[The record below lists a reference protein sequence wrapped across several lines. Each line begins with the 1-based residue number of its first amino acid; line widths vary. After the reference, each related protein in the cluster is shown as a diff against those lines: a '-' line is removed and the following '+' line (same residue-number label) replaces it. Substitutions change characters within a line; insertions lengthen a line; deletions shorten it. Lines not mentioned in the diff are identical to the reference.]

1 MEVFEKILTN
11 LKEEIEKLNNQY
23 QEEEKVK
30 IIIMDFL
37 DKIYNQL
44 KDTEYDELS
53 QEAFRIFTQNVL
65 KKRGK

>member
-44 KDTEYDELS
+44 KDTEYDKLS
-53 QEAFRIFTQNVL
+53 QEAFQILTQNVL